1 VSRTRPATP
10 SNYLWQSVAC
20 LLLCLPCGLVAI
32 VYAAQVNRR
41 IQVGDMT
48 GAGRASRLAR
58 TWCLV
63 AVVVFTLAV
72 LWTVATGTLP

>member
-1 VSRTRPATP
+1 
-10 SNYLWQSVAC
+10 
-20 LLLCLPCGLVAI
+20 LVAV

-41 IQVGDMT
+41 LQVGDMT

-58 TWCLV
+58 SWCLV
-63 AVVVFTLAV
+63 SVIVFTLVV